1 MPLVLVLL
9 VLLALAAPAQAAFP
23 GDNGR
28 VLFTSANR
36 LYTVDPGG
44 GAWTRL
50 VADETR
56 QAQAAWSPD
65 GSQVAYRE
73 GPDGDS
79 EIWVVNAD
87 GSNRHRLTDTPN
99 VGADPRYSSQP
110 AWSPDG
116 RRIVFRSDRRDNNAD
131 VWIMNADGGDVRPLV
146 TTPGDERYPA
156 LSPDG
161 TRLVYRTG
169 DPPEIWVARA
179 DGSDPV
185 QLTRNA
191 LFDSAP
197 SWSPDGT
204 RIAFERGDPGA
215 DDPANASYA
224 SMEIWTMAAGGGDE
238 RQLTS
243 NAVHEE

>member
-65 GSQVAYRE
+65 GRRVAFRV

-79 EIWVVNAD
+79 EIWVVDAD
-87 GSNRHRLTDTPN
+87 GTGAHAITDTPN
-99 VGADPRYSSQP
+99 
-110 AWSPDG
+110 
-116 RRIVFRSDRRDNNAD
+116 
-131 VWIMNADGGDVRPLV
+131 
-146 TTPGDERYPA
+146 
-156 LSPDG
+156 
-161 TRLVYRTG
+161 
-169 DPPEIWVARA
+169 
-179 DGSDPV
+179 
-185 QLTRNA
+185 
-191 LFDSAP
+191 
-197 SWSPDGT
+197 
-204 RIAFERGDPGA
+204 
-215 DDPANASYA
+215 DPAGAS
-224 SMEIWTMAAGGGDE
+224 AAE
-238 RQLTS
+238 Q
-243 NAVHEE
+243 